1 MILKMPVWL
10 EKHKHM
16 MIVLVIAIIILLLV
30 LFRFQQKDEVA
41 VTEPIWMEAESEQ
54 LEKEK
59 QDIKTTPEKIFI
71 DLKGAIKKP
80 GLYEVEEGERVYDVV
95 EKAGGLLKTADEKQ
109 INFAMKLYDE
119 MVIYIPEINELGPE
133 VSYPGEMNS
142 NNDEK
147 VNINQADAAE
157 LETLPGIGPSKAA
170 TIIQYREENGSFKE
184 IEELM
189 NISGIGEKTFEKLKE
204 QIRTQ

>member
-1 MILKMPVWL
+1 MPVWL

>member
-1 MILKMPVWL
+1 MPVWL

-133 VSYPGEMNS
+133 VSYPAEMNS

>member
-1 MILKMPVWL
+1 MPVWL

-119 MVIYIPEINELGPE
+119 MVIYIPEINELGLE